1 MRRPV
6 LQETDELFPAAMK
19 VADEG
24 AAPDVLVDLAAS
36 CRTAEP
42 RARTPSTVAFL
53 DDSHRRKDGLMEG
66 MVSATSIKPPSAEG
80 LLEAITPVSHT
91 RARTRTR
98 SGEVYAEAYLSP
110 SQHEEPFM
118 SDSERHS
125 DGAEDGKAA
134 LADVASHLPLGSE
147 APALDLLAIQ
157 TRQDTP
163 KDIPDEHGETSELP
177 TARAL
182 TPAREVPKEESKGSS
197 ALSSAEET
205 LVNVQVIAAS
215 EVNVATEVTASDE
228 STQEAKHVDHVDTE
242 TAAGS
247 GHHEAAEEADAERVA
262 AEEADSERVAAE
274 KAKAE
279 RVAPEKIDEPEEVV
293 PGSTLRSE
301 RLQPEDWLET
311 AHIAYAQRT
320 GGDERALAFGTALVA
335 DSERAAA
342 EEADSKRVAAAEYAE
357 AEEARRRG
365 SSAVKIQSCARGKR
379 GRKKAKQRVEAMET
393 IQAHARGEAAR
404 KKTNPMRKKKR
415 TEEARKKAAAEKAEA
430 ERLKTVNAE
439 DCERL
444 KTVRLAENAEAARHK
459 AEASKLDA
467 EQAEAKAAIGGATA
481 KRVATQKRLVADK
494 VGEAA
499 DKEGEA
505 AAAHAAVMAR
515 KQERAAKKEAARLE
529 WIAKQQSQ
537 QSQQSQQLQQL
548 Q

>member
-98 SGEVYAEAYLSP
+98 SGEVHAEAYLSP
-110 SQHEEPFM
+110 SQHEEPLM

-197 ALSSAEET
+197 AEET

-215 EVNVATEVTASDE
+215 EVNVATEETASDE

-247 GHHEAAEEADAERVA
+247 GHHEAAEEADAERDVA

-301 RLQPEDWLET
+301 RLQPEDWLEA

-320 GGDERALAFGTALVA
+320 GSDERALAFGTALV
-335 DSERAAA
+335 
-342 EEADSKRVAAAEYAE
+342 
-357 AEEARRRG
+357 G
-365 SSAVKIQSCARGKR
+365 LTVKD
-379 GRKKAKQRVEAMET
+379 VD
-393 IQAHARGEAAR
+393 
-404 KKTNPMRKKKR
+404 
-415 TEEARKKAAAEKAEA
+415 
-430 ERLKTVNAE
+430 E
-439 DCERL
+439 D
-444 KTVRLAENAEAARHK
+444 V
-459 AEASKLDA
+459 
-467 EQAEAKAAIGGATA
+467 
-481 KRVATQKRLVADK
+481 
-494 VGEAA
+494 
-499 DKEGEA
+499 
-505 AAAHAAVMAR
+505 
-515 KQERAAKKEAARLE
+515 
-529 WIAKQQSQ
+529 
-537 QSQQSQQLQQL
+537 
-548 Q
+548 